1 MVFTKGTEYAFKALV
16 FMARHPDQEFFGVK
30 ELSQELNVSS
40 SYLAKILQKLVRE
53 NYLRSVTGPG
63 GGFGLN
69 DKARKST
76 MLKILESI
84 EDKGFLQRCI
94 LGTSPCRDKNP
105 CPFHH
110 IWKENREAM
119 AARLSQLTIYDVSES
134 SWPVMKTGTALKKGS
149 VSGKARAAR
158 KGS

>member
-16 FMARHPDQEFFGVK
+16 FMARRPEQEFFGVK
-30 ELSQELNVSS
+30 ELSAELSVSG
-40 SYLAKILQKLVRE
+40 SYLAKILQRLVRE

-76 MLKILESI
+76 MLKILESV

-94 LGTSPCRDKNP
+94 LGASPCREKNP
-105 CPFHH
+105 CPFHA
-110 IWKENREAM
+110 IWKESREEM
-119 AARLSQLTIYDVSES
+119 AEKLSQLTIFDVSDI
-134 SWPVMKTGTALKKGS
+134 SWPVMKPGSAGKKKKQS
-149 VSGKARAAR
+149 
-158 KGS
+158 